1 MICLVIINTQYDA
14 LIPEY
19 KCTVITIGHKVQKD
33 ICWTLCPRGN
43 SWTLGPRRTSWT
55 QGPVSRIGQS
65 VREVTVGH

>member
-1 MICLVIINTQYDA
+1 MHSYNNWTQG
-14 LIPEY
+14 P
-19 KCTVITIGHKVQKD
+19 KKN

>member
-1 MICLVIINTQYDA
+1 MHSYNNWTQG
-14 LIPEY
+14 P
-19 KCTVITIGHKVQKD
+19 KKKN

-55 QGPVSRIGQS
+55 QGPVGRIGQS